1 MKVENENE
9 RIQWHEPFYAAL
21 ELDFHEDKEELT
33 FEREVELGKNPVRMD
48 MLILHNN
55 SEKQLKSELGHIMR
69 RVNIIEYKSPEDGLT
84 IDDFYKAISYA
95 LMYKALQKHVNLV
108 PVGDLTVS
116 IFRDTRSQKMIDML
130 KSEGYNLKERY
141 PGIIYV
147 AGHIPVPVQIVSISE
162 LPKGCHSAL
171 KILKRDAVREEVEAF
186 LEDSISLSESADQ
199 ENISAVVHSSAKANL
214 DLYELIKEENGMRDI
229 IDEWIAAGAAK
240 SVEETNIRHLKSV
253 MSEFNVT
260 VEKAMDALKIPK
272 GERAG
277 LKEKLELA
285 EA

>member
-1 MKVENENE
+1 MKSKNKNEK
-9 RIQWHEPFYAAL
+9 IQWHEPFYAAL

-69 RVNIIEYKSPEDGLT
+69 RVNVIEYKSPEDGLN
-84 IDDFYKAISYA
+84 IDDFYKTIGYA
-95 LMYKALQKHVNLV
+95 FMYKALQKHVNLV
-108 PVGDLTVS
+108 PVEDLTVS

-130 KSEGYNLKERY
+130 KSEGYNLEEKY

-147 AGHIPVPVQIVSISE
+147 TGHIPIPVQIVSISE
-162 LPKGCHSAL
+162 LPERCHSGL
-171 KILKRDAVREEVEAF
+171 KILKRNAIQEEIEYFLNEWEDDCDVDDKRNIGTVVR
-186 LEDSISLSESADQ
+186 SSSLANEKIFEILRSGGMES
-199 ENISAVVHSSAKANL
+199 
-214 DLYELIKEENGMRDI
+214 I
-229 IDEWIAAGAAK
+229 IDRWINEGAAK
-240 SVEETNIRHLKSV
+240 SVEENNIKHIKSV

-272 GERAG
+272 GERAS